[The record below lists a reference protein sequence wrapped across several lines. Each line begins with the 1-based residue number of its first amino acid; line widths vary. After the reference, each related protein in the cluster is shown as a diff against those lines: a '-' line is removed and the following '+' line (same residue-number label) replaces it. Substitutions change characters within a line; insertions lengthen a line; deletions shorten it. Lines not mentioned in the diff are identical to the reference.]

1 MSYKDTDYTI
11 MITLVCWPKWMNSGA
26 ETHLAGGVM
35 SAFVSHRPPL
45 LECPTL
51 TIIGSTALRKGPQRF
66 WLHCHDCQCTLM
78 LMCQAHLGG
87 EVVCAVIVCVWL
99 SLPLL
104 AHFKQHGHWMNTE
117 CMLKTESAQV
127 STKSE
132 KDLLQECGC
141 HLWAVIKKKK
151 KTKGHIQ

>member
-35 SAFVSHRPPL
+35 SAFVSHRPLL

-66 WLHCHDCQCTLM
+66 WLLCHDCRIDANVPNSSAWWGCECCNILCLTLTAIACSIQM
-78 LMCQAHLGG
+78 
-87 EVVCAVIVCVWL
+87 VIEWGLNACWKQ
-99 SLPLL
+99 SLPKYPRSQRRTCYKSVV
-104 AHFKQHGHWMNTE
+104 ATCKQ
-117 CMLKTESAQV
+117 
-127 STKSE
+127 SE
-132 KDLLQECGC
+132 
-141 HLWAVIKKKK
+141 KKK